1 MRIKGKQL
9 ADTLRDEDAPFSRVY
24 ASQLTGG
31 LVFKAKNASAQAMT
45 VGQAVYISGVSGEVP
60 EVLLADADGAGTMP
74 AAGLIATGGN
84 AGAEVW
90 IISLGELKG
99 VNTSTFSEGDT
110 LYVGTTAGALVA
122 SPPAGSSAKLQNIG
136 RVVRA
141 DAAGVIFVGGAGR
154 SAATPNL
161 DEGTFFIG
169 NASNQSS
176 ASVYTLP
183 IADGNAGDVL
193 TTDGAGAV
201 TFSAPS
207 GGATTPTLIS
217 ANTGLSADTH
227 YVVDPSITSGLLL
240 NVPSSTTTDGAQ
252 IHVTNLSTQTI
263 TVELYDTSAQGRL
276 YYADGTRAPTV
287 STYREQIAIE
297 SQGTIRLYQAGAG
310 NPVEWYLYHSPAFE
324 VEAATDELDTAQAL
338 AYNAGRKAFV
348 NAGEIHG
355 EKILSANIVST
366 VYPYHLY
373 ATAYDEAT
381 ARTVSLPD
389 RYNSESL
396 VSELDGQRLYF
407 ENRGTTT
414 LTVDLYDNYI
424 FQNSISHRAYLR
436 RFDNTQISGNTY
448 TLQPGERVEV
458 EVEVEDVSASDLRV
472 YYRLGKHRPI
482 YDTTTD
488 TSGTNSTISHGREQ
502 HLTYIVD
509 TANNVSV
516 TLPSAASVKPSY
528 RLTVKSIG
536 AGTTT
541 VSRAGADTFDGQ
553 TSTDLSQFG
562 FITLQRESSST
573 WSVVGQTAA
582 SGGGGSAPSVTVLSG
597 NATENLSAPSGNEE
611 VYILEQA
618 DVDVYMVSASTAGE
632 GFKYHFKYSA
642 DGGYNFLPATINVN
656 GSSSDTIDDSSSTYV
671 DIANIYDALT
681 LVSDGTSKWYII

>member
-24 ASQLTGG
+24 ANQLTGG
-31 LVFKAKNASAQAMT
+31 LAFKAKNASAQAMT
-45 VGQAVYISGVSGEVP
+45 VGQAVYISGISGEVP

-110 LYVGTTAGALVA
+110 LYVGATAGALVA

-183 IADGNAGDVL
+183 ITDGNAGDVL
-193 TTDGAGAV
+193 TTDGAGSV

-207 GGATTPTLIS
+207 AEPTTPTLIS

-227 YVVDPSITSGLLL
+227 YVIDPSITSGLLL
-240 NVPSSTTTDGAQ
+240 NVPNSNVTDGAQ
-252 IHVTNLSTQTI
+252 IHVTNLSTQAITI
-263 TVELYDTSAQGRL
+263 ELYDTSGQAKL
-276 YYADGTRAPTV
+276 YYADGTLAPTPV
-287 STYREQIAIE
+287 IYRDRITVE

-310 NPVEWYLYHSPAFE
+310 DPVEWYLYHSPAFE
-324 VEAATDELDTAQAL
+324 VEASTDELDTAQAL
-338 AYNAGRKAFV
+338 AYNAQRKAFV
-348 NAGEIHG
+348 SAGEIHG
-355 EKILSANIVST
+355 EKILSANVVST

-389 RYNSESL
+389 RYNNESL
-396 VSELDGQRLYF
+396 VSELNGHRVYF
-407 ENRGTTT
+407 ENRGTAT
-414 LTVDLYDNYI
+414 LTVNLSNSYL
-424 FQNSISHRAYLR
+424 FQNSIAYRAYLR
-436 RFDNTQISGNTY
+436 RFDNTQITTY

-458 EVEVEDVSASDLRV
+458 EIETEDVSASDLRV

-482 YDTTTD
+482 YDSTTD

-502 HLTYIVD
+502 HLTYIVN

-541 VSRAGADTFDGQ
+541 VSRAGTDTFDGQ
-553 TSTDLSQFG
+553 TSTDLSQYG
-562 FITLQRESSST
+562 FITLQRESSTT
-573 WSVVGQTAA
+573 WSIVSQTAA
-582 SGGGGSAPSVTVLSG
+582 SGGGGAPSVTVLSG
-597 NATENLSAPSGNEE
+597 NATENLSTPSGNEE
-611 VYILEQA
+611 VYILAQA
-618 DVDVYMVSASTAGE
+618 NVDVYMVSAATVGE
-632 GFKYHFKYSA
+632 GFKYHFKYTA
-642 DGGYNFLPATINVN
+642 DGGYQFYPATINVN
-656 GSSSDTIDDSSSTYV
+656 GSSSDTIDDGSSTSI
-671 DIANIYDALT
+671 DIPNIYDALT
-681 LVSDGTSKWYII
+681 LVSDGTSKWYVI

>member
-310 NPVEWYLYHSPAFE
+310 DPVEWYLYHSPAFE
-324 VEAATDELDTAQAL
+324 VEAPTDELDTAQAL
-338 AYNAGRKAFV
+338 AYNAGRKAFLP
-348 NAGEIHG
+348 AGEIHG
-355 EKILSANIVST
+355 EKILSANIVSA

-389 RYNSESL
+389 RYNNESL
-396 VSELDGQRLYF
+396 VSELNGQRVYF
-407 ENRGTTT
+407 ENRGTST

-424 FQNSISHRAYLR
+424 FQNSISYRAYLR

-448 TLQPGERVEV
+448 TLQPGERVEI
-458 EVEVEDVSASDLRV
+458 EIETEDVSASDLRV
-472 YYRLGKHRPI
+472 IYRLGKHRPI
-482 YDTTTD
+482 YDSTTD

-541 VSRAGADTFDGQ
+541 VSRAGTDTFDGQ
-553 TSTDLSQFG
+553 TSTDLSQYG
-562 FITLQRESSST
+562 FITLQRESSTT
-573 WSVVGQTAA
+573 WSIVSQTAA
-582 SGGGGSAPSVTVLSG
+582 SGGGAPSVTVLSG
-597 NATENLSAPSGNEE
+597 NASETLSTPSGNEE
-611 VYILEQA
+611 VYILAQA
-618 DVDVYMVSASTAGE
+618 NVDVYMVSAATAGE
-632 GFKYHFKYSA
+632 GFKYHFKYTA
-642 DGGYNFLPATINVN
+642 DGGYQFYPATINVN
-656 GSSSDTIDDSSSTYV
+656 GSSSDTIDDGSSTSI
-671 DIANIYDALT
+671 DIPNIYDALT
-681 LVSDGTSKWYII
+681 LVSDGTSKWYVI

>member
-9 ADTLRDEDAPFSRVY
+9 ADTLRDEGAPFSRVY
-24 ASQLTGG
+24 ATQLTGG
-31 LVFKAKNASAQAMT
+31 LVFKAKNASAQAMS
-45 VGQAVYISGVSGEVP
+45 VGQAVYISGVSGDVP

-90 IISLGELKG
+90 IISLGELKN
-99 VNTSTFSEGDT
+99 VDTSTFSEGDT

-161 DEGTFFIG
+161 DQGTFFIG

-176 ASVYTLP
+176 ASAYTLP
-183 IADGNAGDVL
+183 ITDGNAGDVL

-217 ANTGLSADTH
+217 ANTSLSADTH

-240 NVPSSTTTDGAQ
+240 NVPNSSVTDGAQ

-263 TVELYDTSAQGRL
+263 TIELYDTSGQARL
-276 YYADGTRAPTV
+276 YYADGTLAPTPAI
-287 STYREQIAIE
+287 YRDRIAVE

-310 NPVEWYLYHSPAFE
+310 DPVEWYLYHSPAFE
-324 VEAATDELDTAQAL
+324 VEAAADELDTAQAL
-338 AYNAGRKAFV
+338 AYNAERKAFV
-348 NAGEIHG
+348 SAGEIHG
-355 EKILSANIVST
+355 EKILSANVAST

-389 RYNSESL
+389 RYNNETL
-396 VSELDGQRLYF
+396 VSGLDGHRVYF

-414 LTVDLYDNYI
+414 LTVNLYDDYS
-424 FQNSISHRAYLR
+424 FQNSITYRAYLT
-436 RFDNTQISGNTY
+436 RFDGTLISGNTY

-458 EVEVEDVSASDLRV
+458 ETEVEDVSGSDKRV
-472 YYRLGKHRPI
+472 YYRLGKYRPI
-482 YDTTTD
+482 YETTTD
-488 TSGTNSTISHGREQ
+488 TSGTNSTITHGREQ

-528 RLTVKSIG
+528 RITIKSIG

-541 VSRAGADTFDGQ
+541 VSRAGSDTLDGQ
-553 TSTDLSQFG
+553 TSTDLSQYG
-562 FITLQRESSST
+562 FITLQRKSSTT
-573 WSVVGQTAA
+573 WSVVSQTAA
-582 SGGGGSAPSVTVLSG
+582 SGGGGGFTYSAITTTTTAQASYHYSCDTSGGAFTLNLPALSG
-597 NATENLSAPSGNEE
+597 
-611 VYILEQA
+611 V
-618 DVDVYMVSASTAGE
+618 TAGAE
-632 GFKYHFKYSA
+632 IRVKLATAGNSLTI
-642 DGGYNFLPATINVN
+642 DGNSTE
-656 GSSSDTIDDSSSTYV
+656 TIDDQQTYTMSASKSA
-671 DIANIYDALT
+671 IT
-681 LVSDGTSKWYII
+681 LVATNGTDWEVI